1 MFPIIPVLEEFKFAA
16 PPKENVEFA
25 FFVSAGFDAPPPNA
39 KGELVAAGAAAG
51 VGALDPP
58 PKLKGDDVL
67 PAGACVAAAPPPNTG
82 ALVFE
87 PNPPPPNVV
96 TFDFGA
102 PNAGGAE
109 F

>member
-1 MFPIIPVLEEFKFAA
+1 M
-16 PPKENVEFA
+16 EFA
-25 FFVSAGFDAPPPNA
+25 FFVSAGLDAPPPKA
-39 KGELVAAGAAAG
+39 KGDEFVGAGSAAG
-51 VGALDPP
+51 VGAVDPP

-67 PAGACVAAAPPPNTG
+67 PAGACVAPPKTG

-87 PNPPPPNVV
+87 PKPPPPNVA
-96 TFDFGA
+96 TFDCCCFGA